1 MSVMDA
7 LRIAIFPKD
16 KLIEGLNGGA
26 NGIINKWKCEG
37 ISAFLITDHGREFKS
52 RSMDETLEMLTV
64 KSFQAKKRQPWLK
77 GKIERWFGTIEEFL
91 HSLPG
96 TTFSKFYKREFY
108 KSETFAVLTIDQLN
122 WIVAKWVIDVYHQDD
137 HSKLPYPPFEMWSR
151 SVSTLRPVRP
161 AEGLDIEPLM
171 GVVVNRCCGGA
182 A

>member
-1 MSVMDA
+1 
-7 LRIAIFPKD
+7 
-16 KLIEGLNGGA
+16 
-26 NGIINKWKCEG
+26 
-37 ISAFLITDHGREFKS
+37 
-52 RSMDETLEMLTV
+52 MDETLEMLTV

-171 GVVVNRCCGGA
+171 GVVVNRCLRRGGVKYIGLRWEFESLCQSARPTAPRCGRVSPHRSPRPDQSVCMG
-182 A
+182 